1 MGRQGQHERARNQAV
16 RDDGFYSHADPFGN
30 AVWLKL
36 T

>member
-1 MGRQGQHERARNQAV
+1 MGRQGRKKCARNQAV
-16 RDDGFYSHADPFGN
+16 SNDWFYSHADPFGN